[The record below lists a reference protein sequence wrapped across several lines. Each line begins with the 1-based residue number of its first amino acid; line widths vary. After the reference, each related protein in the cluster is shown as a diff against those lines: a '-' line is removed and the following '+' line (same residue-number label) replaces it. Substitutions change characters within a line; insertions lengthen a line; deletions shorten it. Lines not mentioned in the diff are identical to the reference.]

1 MSIVAKVVRS
11 IVKTPV
17 NLLQL
22 HRPGIVTVVSGI
34 DNESADRR
42 KEALR
47 YDASAVTAG
56 VCQKERRNG
65 GTSGTAGSG
74 LIRRFGSE

>member
-1 MSIVAKVVRS
+1 M
-11 IVKTPV
+11 

-22 HRPGIVTVVSGI
+22 HRARIVTAVSEI
-34 DNESADRR
+34 DNDRVDRR
-42 KEALR
+42 REVLR